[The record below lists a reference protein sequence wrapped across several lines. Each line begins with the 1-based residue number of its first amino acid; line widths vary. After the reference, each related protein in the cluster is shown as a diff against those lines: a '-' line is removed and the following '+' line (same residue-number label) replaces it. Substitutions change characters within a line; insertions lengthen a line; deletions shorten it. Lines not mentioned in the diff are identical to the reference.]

1 MCVYMYIY
9 IYIYIYRHL
18 LSPLSNTNFQ
28 IDSMVEK
35 EMIWLKTYYKY
46 GLTINCLN
54 NYQKEFVMIQSLNT
68 HSLMKQKYKILIKLK
83 KLSKRY

>member
-1 MCVYMYIY
+1 MAEHIQHYLKNVCVYVY

-35 EMIWLKTYYKY
+35 EMI
-46 GLTINCLN
+46 
-54 NYQKEFVMIQSLNT
+54 
-68 HSLMKQKYKILIKLK
+68 
-83 KLSKRY
+83 